1 MMRFKSLCLV
11 MLICCSAAFS
21 SVVNAQTDDPIKV
34 KFEVDDKENN
44 RPFKIL
50 LSVGGSAIFEPPITD
65 SSFVFPPEL
74 RNAEWVRLRF
84 ISGEYDL
91 VYEDVHI
98 SKFAGEMVFGV
109 DNAPFSEDRP
119 DSNRDPNKK
128 VILIYYLETGNVVQ
142 MVTVYK

>member
-11 MLICCSAAFS
+11 VLICYSAACS
-21 SVVNAQTDDPIKV
+21 SAVNAQTDDPIKV
-34 KFEVDDKENN
+34 KFEVDDKKNN
-44 RPFKIL
+44 QPFKIL
-50 LSVGGSAIFEPPITD
+50 LSVGGSAIFELPITD

-91 VYEDVHI
+91 DYEDVHI

-109 DNAPFSEDRP
+109 DNAPFNEDRL
-119 DSNRDPNKK
+119 DSNRAPNKEL
-128 VILIYYLETGNVVQ
+128 ILIYYLETGNVCQ
-142 MVTVYK
+142 TAFIYK